1 MKGLLVMGME
11 MPRKGEFSRIN
22 IYDNG
27 EVTIGY
33 GDERTVYAVAEVEM
47 TEEEFNRVYVKR
59 A

>member
-1 MKGLLVMGME
+1 MGME